1 MMMRSPTLLFAIAA
15 TALLPGALRADAPAK
30 KLNVLLI
37 LGDDHAAYALGAYG
51 NKLARTPHLDRLA
64 AQGMRFNRAYCT
76 CPMCT
81 PSRQSFLTGRYP
93 RSIGVT
99 QLRTALPAT
108 EDTLARMLARG
119 GYRTAAIGKM
129 HFNSNLTHGFALRL
143 DNPDH
148 AKWLAKKGKTPLA
161 ADALVQPP
169 WRPFKDPAQTW
180 LNSKA
185 LPVGLVDDD
194 MPGTWF
200 AAKAVEYLKEK
211 KEDPFFLIVSF
222 TEPHSPFH
230 FPVEFRG
237 RVAADQFVVP
247 KVGADDGDFIPA
259 IFRDL
264 TDREKQGI
272 TSAYFTSVQFLD
284 RNIGRVLEALEK
296 AGLAENTLVIYL
308 GDHGYCLGHH
318 GRFEKHSLW
327 EEAVRSP
334 LLCRWPGRVPAR
346 QSSDALVSLFDIVPT
361 ILDATGQKIPGT
373 VQAKSLVPVLTG
385 AAKTHRAHVF
395 IEYSE
400 NEEAMVRTDRW
411 ALHYGSGKR
420 QRDDGY
426 ATGKPLPGR
435 TIKLFDMHADPEQMT
450 NLAKR
455 PEHAKVVRDLTQRL
469 AEHLRNSARQP
480 ELIPRTDDVYELLD
494 FLVQPRDVK
503 KSSK

>member
-1 MMMRSPTLLFAIAA
+1 MIPRPRCLLLAALVAALSPS
-15 TALLPGALRADAPAK
+15 GLRADAPAK
-30 KLNVLLI
+30 KLNILLLI
-37 LGDDHAAYALGAYG
+37 GDDHAAYALGAYG
-51 NKLARTPHLDRLA
+51 NQQVRTPNLDRLA
-64 AQGMRFNRAYCT
+64 SQGLRFNRAYCT

-81 PSRQSFLTGRYP
+81 ASRQSFLTGRYP
-93 RSIGVT
+93 RSLGVT
-99 QLRTALPAT
+99 QLRTALPET
-108 EDTLARMLARG
+108 EDTLAKMLRRA

-129 HFNSNLTHGFALRL
+129 HFNSQLKHGFELRL

-148 AKWLAKKGKTPLA
+148 AKWLAKKGKKPIP
-161 ADALVQPP
+161 DGVEFQRP
-169 WRPFKDPAQTW
+169 WRPFKDHARTW

-200 AAKAVEYLKEK
+200 AAQAMQYLNQNKDE
-211 KEDPFFLIVSF
+211 PFFLVVSF

-237 RVAADQFVVP
+237 RQQPEKFAVP
-247 KVGADDGDFIPA
+247 KVGPDDGAFIPA

-272 TSAYFTSVQFLD
+272 AAAYHTSVEFLD
-284 RNIGRVLEALEK
+284 RNLGRVLEALDK
-296 AGLAENTLVIYL
+296 LGLAENTLVIYL

-327 EEAVRSP
+327 EETIRSP
-334 LLCRWPGRVPAR
+334 LLCRWPGRAPPR

-361 ILDATGQKIPGT
+361 ILEATGQAIPKT

-385 AAKTHRAHVF
+385 AGKTQRDHVF
-395 IEYSE
+395 VEYSE
-400 NEEAMVRTDRW
+400 NEEALVRTERW
-411 ALHYGSGKR
+411 ALHYESGKR

-435 TIKLFDMHADPEQMT
+435 TIKLFDVRNDPEQMT

-455 PEHAKVVRDLTQRL
+455 PEHAGMVRELTQRL
-469 AEHLRNSARQP
+469 ADHLRATARQP
-480 ELIPRTDDVYELLD
+480 DLIPRTDDVYELLD
-494 FLVQPRDVK
+494 FLVQPRDVEK
-503 KSSK
+503 NSK